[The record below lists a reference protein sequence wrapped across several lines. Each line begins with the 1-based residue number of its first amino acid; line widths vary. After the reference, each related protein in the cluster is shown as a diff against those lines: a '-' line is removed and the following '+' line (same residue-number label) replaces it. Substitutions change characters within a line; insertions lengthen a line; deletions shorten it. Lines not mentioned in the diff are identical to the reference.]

1 MKKKGRPKGSGQ
13 TVIGL
18 PKKSSGRVNAFS
30 KKSSSEK
37 IKSNAIIAYYYA
49 LFIFIN

>member
-1 MKKKGRPKGSGQ
+1 MPPKMKKKGRPKGTGQ

-18 PKKSSGRVNAFS
+18 PKKSKSNGKVIAFS

-37 IKSNAIIAYYYA
+37 VKGQ
-49 LFIFIN
+49 